1 MTVRPTTFAAG
12 ITFAV
17 GPCLVAANNY
27 GSNSAFRMGRNLTR
41 SGGIDMNKT
50 CLFVALVV
58 TTTLGS
64 GHALAA
70 PFPADATDSRG
81 AVFGVPDMIATMPFL
96 LGEVDLSTLG
106 VADSELAGVG
116 LAGATNNSPG
126 DGPNMFIVDDDGA
139 ECPNAAFSR
148 IQDAVNAAGPGD
160 QVKVCPGTYQEQVR
174 IPAGKD
180 GLRLFSQV
188 PLKAVIKAPLVMIQP
203 NSIVL
208 IQDARDVTIR
218 QFTITGPYTF
228 SGCAPPLDRHTGV
241 RVINGS
247 ATLEGNHITEIRDAN
262 PALFGCQDGIG
273 ILVGRQ
279 FEGQIGTATIR
290 NNQIDRY
297 QKGGIVVDNTGSY
310 ALVTQNEISGE
321 GLSNIIAQNGVQ
333 VGRGASADVDHNRIS
348 KNLFKRVGSSDT
360 AAGVLLFETSAHVST
375 DHNDVFQNGVG
386 IDIDENAVGLV
397 IAHNNVH
404 ENMDNGVAAFTDS
417 LQNQI
422 AHNKAFNNTPVDCY
436 DETVGTGTAGT
447 ANFWVHDMG
456 ATENRPG
463 LCKSKP

>member
-1 MTVRPTTFAAG
+1 
-12 ITFAV
+12 
-17 GPCLVAANNY
+17 
-27 GSNSAFRMGRNLTR
+27 
-41 SGGIDMNKT
+41 MNKT

-70 PFPADATDSRG
+70 PFPTDATDSRG

-126 DGPNMFIVDDDGA
+126 DGPNMFIVDDDAA

-360 AAGVLLFETSAHVST
+360 AAGVLLFYLSERHRLLA
-375 DHNDVFQNGVG
+375 
-386 IDIDENAVGLV
+386 A
-397 IAHNNVH
+397 NVW
-404 ENMDNGVAAFTDS
+404 M
-417 LQNQI
+417 
-422 AHNKAFNNTPVDCY
+422 
-436 DETVGTGTAGT
+436 
-447 ANFWVHDMG
+447 
-456 ATENRPG
+456 
-463 LCKSKP
+463 KSKQRVRKDHAVCIQDELLHLRQRLAAGRRLLRED